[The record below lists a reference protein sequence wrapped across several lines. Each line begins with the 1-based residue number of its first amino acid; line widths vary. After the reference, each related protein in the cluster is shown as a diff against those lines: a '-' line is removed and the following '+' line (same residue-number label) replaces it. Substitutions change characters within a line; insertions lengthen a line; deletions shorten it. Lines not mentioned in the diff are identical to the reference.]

1 MICTQIKGDPPES
14 VEYMGM
20 QNLINA
26 AKNSLGL
33 RDGKLLFGL
42 KGN

>member
-1 MICTQIKGDPPES
+1 
-14 VEYMGM
+14 M